1 MKILTNNK
9 INTICIGLLAF
20 VFSIVFY
27 YAGHNI
33 ISSLILIIIS
43 FVLVYINKKEYGY
56 YTNSV
61 SIFSGIWLLTIG
73 LSILRLHPIQV
84 EWKFATWICL
94 IVAFIFFLIGYYLK
108 IFNFLKSKIK
118 YTKNKID
125 DNKKANLFLILII
138 FSFSVISIVIECC
151 LCEIP
156 LFSKD
161 MYSYKKF
168 GVFVLRYFGVSSAL
182 ILPLSCFYIAKF
194 KKQISIKEYILLFL
208 INIMM
213 FYLISM
219 D

>member
-33 ISSLILIIIS
+33 LSSLILIIIS

-94 IVAFIFFLIGYYLK
+94 IVAF
-108 IFNFLKSKIK
+108 
-118 YTKNKID
+118 
-125 DNKKANLFLILII
+125 
-138 FSFSVISIVIECC
+138 
-151 LCEIP
+151 
-156 LFSKD
+156 
-161 MYSYKKF
+161 
-168 GVFVLRYFGVSSAL
+168 
-182 ILPLSCFYIAKF
+182 
-194 KKQISIKEYILLFL
+194 
-208 INIMM
+208 
-213 FYLISM
+213 
-219 D
+219 